1 MAEGHIYQIYLDM
14 LAVLK
19 IGPKTQLVSVKQEL
33 LVRDTDTIL
42 ITYMFTGV
50 RIFHLSNIQPSC
62 EIKNKRSP
70 NL

>member
-1 MAEGHIYQIYLDM
+1 M

-50 RIFHLSNIQPSC
+50 RIVHLSNI
-62 EIKNKRSP
+62 
-70 NL
+70 